1 MVELSRWRHAWERTA
16 AHARASAHR
25 AGDAPPDRI
34 LPRARPGMTDDAACR
49 VSGSRPARGE
59 SSPGM
64 PRRAFIAA
72 TSNINDDSTIQFVPK
87 HAVVTRC
94 WPAVVTSLRLI
105 DQLSISSTDAIS

>member
-1 MVELSRWRHAWERTA
+1 
-16 AHARASAHR
+16 
-25 AGDAPPDRI
+25 
-34 LPRARPGMTDDAACR
+34 
-49 VSGSRPARGE
+49 
-59 SSPGM
+59 M

-94 WPAVVTSLRLI
+94 WPAAVTSLRLI